1 MSDLVLVTGGSGF
14 VAIHCIAALLRQ
26 GYRVRTTVRS
36 MDRSHEVCDMLV
48 RAGLGD
54 SHIEF
59 TEADLTSDKGWP
71 EAVKGCRYVLHV
83 ASPFFFGK
91 NEKEMDLTTPA
102 REGTLRV
109 LRASRDADV
118 ERVVLTS
125 SFAAIGYGHT
135 DQAADFTE
143 ESWTNVNGND
153 VSPYIR
159 SKAIAE
165 KSAWEFLAREG
176 GALQLAAVNP
186 VGIFGPALGPKLSA
200 SVEILQRMLKG
211 EFPGVPRIAFG
222 AVDVRDVADLH
233 LLAMTRSEANSQRF
247 LAISGNAIPFL
258 DYANILRQHLG
269 PRGAKLPKR
278 QLPDWMIRIFALIR
292 PEAKD
297 LIPQL
302 GKRRNATSAKAQQL
316 LGWQPRS
323 IEEAVNSSADS
334 LFDLGLVP

>member
-14 VAIHCIAALLRQ
+14 VAVHCIAALLRQ

-48 RAGLGD
+48 RAGLAD
-54 SHIEF
+54 SRIEF
-59 TEADLTSDKGWP
+59 AKADLTSNDGWT
-71 EAVKGCRYVLHV
+71 EAVAGCRYVLHV

-91 NEKEMDLTTPA
+91 NEKELDLTTPA

-109 LRASRDADV
+109 LRASRDSGV

-125 SFAAIGYGHT
+125 SFAAIGYGRP
-135 DQAADFTE
+135 DQEASFTE

-165 KSAWEFLAREG
+165 KAAWDFLASEG

-233 LLAMTRSEANSQRF
+233 LLAMTKPEANSQRF
-247 LAISGNAIPFL
+247 LAISSNAIPFL

-278 QLPDWMIRIFALIR
+278 ELADWMIRIFALIR

-334 LFDLGLVP
+334 LFELGLV